1 MQDCQ
6 NNSFGK
12 NIANNFLNLPMIATY
27 RQEDIGMDKKKTTGK
42 LLTKLH
48 KHNGWGC
55 SHSVRVSYYAVEI
68 GRYLG
73 LDEDRI
79 DELFTAA
86 LLHDIG
92 KLFIPARLLDKTSVL
107 TKAEYHLIKGHI
119 WFGYLLLKVL
129 GYSRE
134 ICKAVWNHHE
144 RYDGKGYRKKK
155 KTELLAKII
164 CVADAY
170 DAMKCS
176 RPYREGMDSAEIYCA
191 METGSGKQFD
201 PAVWQAMTHLLF
213 PENCGEDRG

>member
-1 MQDCQ
+1 
-6 NNSFGK
+6 
-12 NIANNFLNLPMIATY
+12 
-27 RQEDIGMDKKKTTGK
+27 MDKKKTTGK

-107 TKAEYHLIKGHI
+107 TKAEYHLIKGH
-119 WFGYLLLKVL
+119 
-129 GYSRE
+129 
-134 ICKAVWNHHE
+134 
-144 RYDGKGYRKKK
+144 
-155 KTELLAKII
+155 
-164 CVADAY
+164 
-170 DAMKCS
+170 
-176 RPYREGMDSAEIYCA
+176 
-191 METGSGKQFD
+191 
-201 PAVWQAMTHLLF
+201 
-213 PENCGEDRG
+213 